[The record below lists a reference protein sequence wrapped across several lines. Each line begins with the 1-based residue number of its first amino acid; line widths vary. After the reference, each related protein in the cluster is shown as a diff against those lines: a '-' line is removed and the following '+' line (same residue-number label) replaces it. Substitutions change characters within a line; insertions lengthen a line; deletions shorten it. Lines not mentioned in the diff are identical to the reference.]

1 MTLGSCH
8 WGSIQHPKA
17 CFGANSTSNIIFF
30 LGFGMKIRY
39 PSWLV
44 IVFFHKFNAQFWAI
58 PPLFLLEHVKPW
70 IDGFGVPPKP
80 DLLLGEELQV
90 RTRKKKKKADNA
102 DCFDR
107 ATCIH
112 LFHSNHW
119 NDGKGN
125 HPKMA

>member
-1 MTLGSCH
+1 MARQSQPFL
-8 WGSIQHPKA
+8 I
-17 CFGANSTSNIIFF
+17 
-30 LGFGMKIRY
+30 LGFGMNFLGTPHGWSSYFSIKTRNFGL
-39 PSWLV
+39 SM
-44 IVFFHKFNAQFWAI
+44 AI
-58 PPLFLLEHVKPW
+58 PPLLEHVKPW

-102 DCFDR
+102 DCFHR

-112 LFHSNHW
+112 LYHSNHW